1 MSQPTVLHSRDEIAR
16 RVNELADKIGRDYEG
31 RTLVLLGIL
40 KGSSFLLADLA
51 RALTIP
57 ASYEFVDVTTTVAE
71 RGEVVQLTYATNFDL
86 SGADVLILK
95 DVLHTGVTENYL
107 LTHLSQQ
114 RPSSMEILTLI
125 DRPHRRSVDL
135 VARYAV
141 FNDVPDGYLAG
152 YGLGSERSTLANRP
166 DLLLLE
172 SEE

>member
-1 MSQPTVLHSRDEIAR
+1 MSQPTVLHSKKEIAR
-16 RVNELADKIGRDYEG
+16 RVDELAEQISRDYEG
-31 RTLVLLGIL
+31 KSLVLLGIL
-40 KGSSFLLADLA
+40 KGCSFLMADLA
-51 RALTIP
+51 RSLSIP

-71 RGEVVQLTYATNFDL
+71 RGEIVQLTYATNFDL
-86 SGADVLILK
+86 AGADVLILK
-95 DVLHTGVTENYL
+95 DVLYTGVTENYL

-114 RPSSMEILTLI
+114 RPASMEILTLI

-166 DLLLLE
+166 DLFVLE